1 MRWRATATHSGSTT
15 SITAQATA
23 SEPAARPDKVTGRA
37 PGDREVNQLAGLVS
51 QSGNVSC
58 MIDADLARY
67 DIIDRDWSR
76 PARPADCEWEY
87 GHPIS
92 LASGESAQLMCAG
105 DTAFGADEVLPYG
118 ESITAGLL
126 RCESAES
133 CITCRDVRTSDG
145 FSISRQAYQ
154 LF

>member
-1 MRWRATATHSGSTT
+1 MTGPTT
-15 SITAQATA
+15 
-23 SEPAARPDKVTGRA
+23 
-37 PGDREVNQLAGLVS
+37 GDREVNPLAGLVS

-58 MIDADLARY
+58 MIDADLARC
-67 DIIDRDWSR
+67 DIIDRDWSPTR
-76 PARPADCEWEY
+76 SARRLRVGLRASDL
-87 GHPIS
+87 S
-92 LASGESAQLMCAG
+92 ASGESAQLMCAG